1 MAFPLIP
8 FIKAAGP
15 YIAQIAASA
24 IPAFTSKPEGPKSD
38 PVVAQQ
44 IKELQDAATQ
54 NAQLIHGLAEKLQQA
69 LQGVESSAGDI
80 KRRVATYKLLL
91 FSSFAMSALSLLLC
105 FYLISK

>member
-54 NAQLIHGLAEKLQQA
+54 NALQIHGLAEKIQQA
-69 LQGVESSAGDI
+69 IQGIESSAGDI
-80 KRRVATYKLLL
+80 RRQVATYKILL
-91 FSSFAMSALSLLLC
+91 FSSLAMSAASLLMCL
-105 FYLISK
+105 YLISK